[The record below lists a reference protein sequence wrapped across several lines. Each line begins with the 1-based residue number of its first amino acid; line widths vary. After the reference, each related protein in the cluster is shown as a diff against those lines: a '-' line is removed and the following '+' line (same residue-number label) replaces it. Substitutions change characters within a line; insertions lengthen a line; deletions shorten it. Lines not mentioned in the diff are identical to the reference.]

1 MSKHILVVPALI
13 LLSACG
19 GGGGGGSNVPVEDA
33 RIPVED
39 VQDLTNSQPP
49 LETRA
54 DQSARAAA
62 IISRADSLIAST
74 LYMET
79 TDPDIPRIEFR
90 ADCSGTRCIIHE
102 PQTGFTDTVSID
114 DLGFRSSAS
123 RSVLSKN
130 GITLIE
136 HNASDVGVYDSDR
149 AYGSWMQHST
159 FNVQEGRSVE
169 GEVTVWVRGGQ
180 VAGDLT
186 GYGPETSATWRGV
199 MVGTPDTGAD
209 RGDFLQGDA
218 FLRFGF
224 NTFGY
229 GEVDAAF
236 TNIKNIDRNRGHSV
250 ASIRFDDVPAY
261 TNGTFEAGLTGNR
274 IQGGFYGP
282 GHAET
287 AGIFEQQDVV
297 GSFGAK
303 R

>member
-19 GGGGGGSNVPVEDA
+19 GGDGGAPADV
-33 RIPVED
+33 PVED

-49 LETRA
+49 LETAA

-62 IISRADSLIAST
+62 IISRADSLIMST
-74 LYMET
+74 SYMET
-79 TDPDIPRIEFR
+79 TDPDYPQIQFR
-90 ADCSGTRCIIHE
+90 ADCSGTRCTIHE
-102 PQTGFTDTVSID
+102 PQSGFTDTVSID
-114 DLGFRSSAS
+114 DMGFLPSTS
-123 RSVLSKN
+123 RSVLGKN
-130 GITLIE
+130 GITLVE
-136 HNASDVGVYDSDR
+136 HNASNVGAYDTAR
-149 AYGSWMQHST
+149 AYGSWMQHSA
-159 FNVQEGRSVE
+159 FQVQEGRAVGDE
-169 GEVTVWVRGGQ
+169 ITLWVRDGQ

-186 GYGPETSATWRGV
+186 GHSPDISATWRGV
-199 MVGTPDTGAD
+199 MVGTPATGAD

-218 FLRFGF
+218 FLSYDF
-224 NTFGY
+224 NTSGY
-229 GEVDAAF
+229 AEVDAEF

-261 TNGTFEAGLTGNR
+261 TDGTFEAGLTGNR

>member
-1 MSKHILVVPALI
+1 MSKHILVVSALM

-19 GGGGGGSNVPVEDA
+19 GGDGNVPVEDA

-54 DQSARAAA
+54 DQSARAAG
-62 IISRADSLIAST
+62 IISRADSLIVST
-74 LYMET
+74 MYIET
-79 TDPDIPRIEFR
+79 TDPDFPRLQVR
-90 ADCSGTRCIIHE
+90 ADCSGTRCTIRE
-102 PQTGFTDTVSID
+102 PRLGFTDTVSID
-114 DLGFRSSAS
+114 DSGFRSSTS

-149 AYGSWMQHST
+149 AYVSWMQHSV
-159 FNVQEGRSVE
+159 FHVQEARAVVD
-169 GEVTVWVRGGQ
+169 EVTLWGRRGRA
-180 VAGDLT
+180 AGDLT
-186 GYGPETSATWRGV
+186 GYHPDTSATWRGV
-199 MVGTPDTGAD
+199 MVGTPATGAD

-218 FLRFGF
+218 VLSYDF
-224 NTFGY
+224 NTSGY
-229 GEVDAAF
+229 AEVDAAF
-236 TNIKNIDRNRGHSV
+236 TNIKNIDRNRDHSV

-261 TNGTFEAGLTGNR
+261 TDGTFEAGLTGNR

-287 AGIFEQQDVV
+287 AGIFEQQGVV

>member
-13 LLSACG
+13 LLSAC
-19 GGGGGGSNVPVEDA
+19 GGGGGSNVPVEDA

-62 IISRADSLIAST
+62 IISRADSLIMST
-74 LYMET
+74 IHIET
-79 TDPDIPRIEFR
+79 TDPDIPRFQFR
-90 ADCSGTRCIIHE
+90 ADCSGTRCTLHE

-114 DLGFRSSAS
+114 GLGFLPSTS

-136 HNASDVGVYDSDR
+136 RNASNLGVHETAS

-159 FNVQEGRSVE
+159 FDVQEARAVVD
-169 GEVTVWVRGGQ
+169 EVTLWLRAGRA
-180 VAGDLT
+180 AGDLT
-186 GYGPETSATWRGV
+186 GYHPDTSATWRGV
-199 MVGTPDTGAD
+199 MVGTPATGAD

-218 FLRFGF
+218 VLSYDF
-224 NTFGY
+224 NTSGY
-229 GEVDAAF
+229 AEVDAAF
-236 TNIKNIDRNRGHSV
+236 TNIKNIDRNRDHSV

-261 TNGTFEAGLTGNR
+261 TDGTFEAGLTGNR